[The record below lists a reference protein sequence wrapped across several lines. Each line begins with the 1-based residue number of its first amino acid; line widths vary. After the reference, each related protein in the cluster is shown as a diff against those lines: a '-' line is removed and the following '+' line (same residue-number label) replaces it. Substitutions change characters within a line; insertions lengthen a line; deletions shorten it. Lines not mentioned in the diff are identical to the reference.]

1 MGGNIYSS
9 PATKLDEELS
19 STSINAVQ
27 NKVIKAELDNRI
39 NTNTDNCIKFL
50 TLPERHFYVG
60 DGSFTTGIYYSNDDN
75 TTYFGYY
82 DNENNDIYGIG
93 VLSSNNNIRCV
104 FRRYNRCSDLA
115 TEDYVKTAI
124 SYIKIPSIKEKKVTA
139 LFGQAYGS
147 TYIIDDSDVKK
158 DSILILTYVKDNTEY
173 YYIEKDYNYDEDG
186 NPQYGKVKIVSS
198 YKGNNPFHTKI
209 TYVVINN

>member
-124 SYIKIPSIKEKKVTA
+124 SYIKIPSIKEKEVDA
-139 LFGQAYGS
+139 MFSQVYGS
-147 TYIIDDSDVKK
+147 TYIIDDSDVKE
-158 DSILILTYVKDNTEY
+158 DSILILTYVEDNTHN
-173 YYIEKDYNYDEDG
+173 YYIKKDYNYDEDG

-198 YKGNNPFHTKI
+198 YKGNNPLSTKI